1 MSLFNPIERD
11 ESIIKF
17 ECPRCSREF
26 HTSQDQ
32 AGQRVSCPACHSI
45 FRVPRNSIDIV
56 KSIGDS
62 IFDNAQMNE
71 LYLSF
76 LEQHE
81 DRVKSQRTLE
91 SINGGN
97 TLLLE
102 VETDTVRTQL
112 VILSVF
118 ETDADSFAFIQSTVG
133 EIYDEDQYF
142 HALRAS
148 HETFNLFSLSLDEDH
163 MLIVRSI
170 RKLKNYDSE
179 EFNLNVLGLA
189 NFADTLEENLIGS
202 DHH

>member
-1 MSLFNPIERD
+1 MSLFNALARN
-11 ESIIKF
+11 ESILKF

-26 HTSQDQ
+26 QTHQDQ

-45 FRVPRNSIDIV
+45 FRVPSNSIDII
-56 KSIGDS
+56 KPIGDS

-91 SINGGN
+91 SIKGGN

-102 VETDTVRTQL
+102 VETDTIRTQL
-112 VILSVF
+112 VIISVF
-118 ETDADSFAFIQSTVG
+118 ETDIDSFAYIHSNVG

-148 HETFNLFSLSLDEDH
+148 HETFNLFSLSLDENH

-179 EFNLNVLGLA
+179 EFNLNVIGLA